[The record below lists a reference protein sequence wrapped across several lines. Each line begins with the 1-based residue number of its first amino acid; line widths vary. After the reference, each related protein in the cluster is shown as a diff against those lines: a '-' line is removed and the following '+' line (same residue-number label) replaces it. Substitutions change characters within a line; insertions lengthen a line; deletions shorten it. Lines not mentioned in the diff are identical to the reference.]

1 MHLPSRDPSTSG
13 RCLPQT
19 ATGNTTHRSTYVC
32 KYICCVKEVSETT
45 IHSLRRSVALPC
57 LPHLVGQNKH
67 QNICILCS
75 FHHISHSN
83 LHTTHIRTC
92 LYTHTLTAH
101 THTQTHAHT
110 HIHAHT
116 RTFQCIPTDTRTFIC
131 LYEIVIMVTVTALSS
146 NT

>member
-75 FHHISHSN
+75 FHHISHCN
-83 LHTTHIRTC
+83 LHTTHIRTR

-116 RTFQCIPTDTRTFIC
+116 RTFLCIPTDTRTFIC
-131 LYEIVIMVTVTALSS
+131 LHEIVIMVTVTALSS

>member
-45 IHSLRRSVALPC
+45 THSHRRSVALPC

-101 THTQTHAHT
+101 THTQTHAHP

-116 RTFQCIPTDTRTFIC
+116 HTFLCIPTDTRTFIC
-131 LYEIVIMVTVTALSS
+131 LHEIVIMVTVTALSS